1 MLGTMLAGM
10 TYLCF
15 NLELFYVYVA
25 TSAEC
30 HHFTQAKTNL
40 CAKVSEVVES
50 VLDSIKHC
58 RNIWER
64 EQSIFVSSHARM
76 HARTHRSVRLNH

>member
-1 MLGTMLAGM
+1 MMCGLLPKECIIMLCLPWLQARYMLAGM

-40 CAKVSEVVES
+40 CAKVSEVVEYMGAIRAKAS
-50 VLDSIKHC
+50 
-58 RNIWER
+58 R
-64 EQSIFVSSHARM
+64 
-76 HARTHRSVRLNH
+76 